1 MYYVCQNARHRRKK
15 ARAFRF
21 VLSGQEVVANFP
33 MKGAWIYTA
42 INFSAL
48 CLRAAPRAEKRDIA
62 TVRAR
67 GSIMINVTIDEDKP
81 AIAANVDRDS
91 AESLSKRI

>member
-33 MKGAWIYTA
+33 MKGAWIYIA

-48 CLRAAPRAEKRDIA
+48 CLRAAARAESSAEKRDIA
-62 TVRAR
+62 VRAK
-67 GSIMINVTIDEDKP
+67 GL
-81 AIAANVDRDS
+81 IADV
-91 AESLSKRI
+91 KRNNRCR